1 MEISIKSVTL
11 FFAVVLTGL
20 SAGLFYAWMV
30 SVIPGTR
37 KLIDRPYLKSMQS
50 INREIL
56 NPAFFLIF
64 FGSPVM
70 LGISTIQHWGVG
82 QVYWLLLAATVVYLL
97 GTLGVTILG
106 NVPLNNALDSLDLAS
121 LQEDN
126 LQEFRKMYEG
136 KWNRFHFIR
145 TVFSVVSFTLSL
157 MGVFTQFKSVLPI

>member
-37 KLIDRPYLKSMQS
+37 KLADLAYLESMQS

-64 FGSPVM
+64 FGSPIA
-70 LGISTIQHWGVG
+70 LAISSIQHANTGLTF
-82 QVYWLLLAATVVYLL
+82 WLILAATAIYLA
-97 GTLGVTILG
+97 GTFAVTAFG
-106 NVPLNNALDSLDLAS
+106 NVPLNDSLEALDLATQNETQ
-121 LQEDN
+121 LA
-126 LQEFRKMYEG
+126 EFRKMYEG
-136 KWNRFHFIR
+136 KWNRLHLIR
-145 TVFSVVSFTLSL
+145 TVFSVISFMLAI
-157 MGVFTQFKSVLPI
+157 MGIFTQLKSL

>member
-37 KLIDRPYLKSMQS
+37 KLTDLTYMESMQS

-64 FGSPVM
+64 FGSPIS
-70 LGISTIQHWGVG
+70 LAISTFQHVNTGLTF
-82 QVYWLLLAATVVYLL
+82 WLILAATAAPFLSPFLPSSLL
-97 GTLGVTILG
+97 SLPS
-106 NVPLNNALDSLDLAS
+106 PLLSLPSS
-121 LQEDN
+121 L
-126 LQEFRKMYEG
+126 L
-136 KWNRFHFIR
+136 
-145 TVFSVVSFTLSL
+145 SSLPLSFTSLPLS
-157 MGVFTQFKSVLPI
+157 FPSLPLSFLTTAA